1 MQNLDK
7 LLYNIY
13 FNQYLLLIKNLSD
26 NLCEMYLIEKY
37 TLSTYHVAIVAQML
51 GRELAKL
58 KKYVK
63 LFFQKVM
70 IKNKINFLL

>member
-37 TLSTYHVAIVAQML
+37 ILSTYHVAIVAQML